1 MLVDHIQ
8 IIRKDLGGYPKVER
22 SLSVKHIKGGHL
34 PGPSEPQDSI
44 SVVKASQNT
53 WSVFVQFSQA
63 EKYCMA
69 LHAENLT
76 LLKYPLRFLTTSTL
90 EDRLKVFFQIS
101 YE

>member
-1 MLVDHIQ
+1 MLVYHIQ
-8 IIRKDLGGYPKVER
+8 IIRKDLEEYPKVER
-22 SLSVKHIKGGHL
+22 SLSVNHIKDGHL

-44 SVVKASQNT
+44 SVVKGSQNT

-69 LHAENLT
+69 LHAENLP
-76 LLKYPLRFLTTSTL
+76 LLKYPLRLLTTSTL
-90 EDRLKVFFQIS
+90 EDWLKVFFQIS

>member
-53 WSVFVQFSQA
+53 WSVFVQFSQLKSTA
-63 EKYCMA
+63 WPCMQ
-69 LHAENLT
+69 
-76 LLKYPLRFLTTSTL
+76 K
-90 EDRLKVFFQIS
+90 I
-101 YE
+101 